1 MEATERIKAI
11 RTKTGK
17 SQKAF
22 AESYQI
28 PITTIRNWEQGIAE
42 PPIYVLNLLEKVVE
56 ADLKS
61 GTI

>member
-1 MEATERIKAI
+1 MTAAERTKAI

-22 AESYQI
+22 AETYGI
-28 PITTIRNWEQGIAE
+28 PITTVRNWEQGIAE
-42 PPIYVLNLLEKVVE
+42 PPIYVLNLLEKAVE
-56 ADLKS
+56 ADLKN